1 MPTYYVDPTVAGPGA
16 GSFAN
21 PYKAPASAT
30 LAPGDSLLFKE
41 GSTHAGTYTVPASG
55 ASGSP
60 ITFGTY
66 RASDGAP
73 LVSGARAR
81 IAATTSSGE
90 GIYATGRD
98 YIAIKGLIG
107 EGGAVFP
114 GSGIKVESGS
124 HWLIEDCEGR
134 GNYGARIDIPNG
146 VAVPEDDIVMRR
158 LDVLQ
163 DGGNQ
168 GIIVVWGSTAGAYF
182 TNITLD
188 GCTVR
193 RKSAASA
200 VMLTAREQT
209 STYANLPGY
218 TSKGVQVIDC
228 DIADANGYGLL
239 VYGISQGGAQQNR
252 IVGNRLSNLG
262 DGAHDVHCMWLGCGH
277 DVIIESNQIDR
288 STPFAASSIGTGIGI
303 FIDRPPSSAL
313 NGCKRVLVQRN
324 TLRRT
329 GVGDTANTSAEV
341 AGAGIAVLSGED
353 IWIRRNLIDHCNNG
367 IAVMGGFGADFK
379 STRIRATH
387 NIILAA
393 RLAGMSAVSAAD
405 RVAFHRNAILRCA
418 TGIYIET
425 TSAAPVTNY
434 SERLNGLIGCGI
446 DYQSGNAITVTPATL
461 ATRSSGRPGYSGAGS
476 RFITAGA

>member
-1 MPTYYVDPTVAGPGA
+1 MTIHYVDPTVAGPGS

-21 PYKAPASAT
+21 PYKSPESAT
-30 LAPGDSLLFKE
+30 LAAGDSLLIKE
-41 GSTHAGTYTVPASG
+41 GTTHAGTYTVPASG
-55 ASGSP
+55 APGAP
-60 ITFGTY
+60 VTFGTY
-66 RASDGAP
+66 RANDGVQI
-73 LVSGARAR
+73 VSGARAR
-81 IAATTSSGE
+81 IAATTSSGD
-90 GIYATGRD
+90 GLYATGRD
-98 YIAIKGLIG
+98 YITVKGLVC
-107 EGGAVFP
+107 EGGVSFP

-124 HWLIEDCEGR
+124 HWLVEDCEGR
-134 GNYGARIDIPNG
+134 GNYGARVDIPNG
-146 VAVPEDDIVMRR
+146 VSVPEDDIVLRR
-158 LDVLQ
+158 LDVLE

-182 TNITLD
+182 TNVTLD
-188 GCTVR
+188 DCTVR

-209 STYANLPGY
+209 STYANMPGY

-239 VYGISQGGAQQNR
+239 MYGISQGGAQQNR
-252 IVGNRLSNLG
+252 IAGNRLANLG
-262 DGAHDVHCMWLGCGH
+262 DGAHDVHCLWLGCGH
-277 DVIIESNQIDR
+277 DVVIESNEIDR

-313 NGCKRVLVQRN
+313 NGCKRVIVQRN
-324 TLRRT
+324 TIRRT
-329 GVGDTANTSAEV
+329 GLGDTANTSAEV

-353 IWIRRNLIDHCNNG
+353 VWIRRNLLDRCNNG

-387 NIILAA
+387 NIVVDA
-393 RLAGMSAVSAAD
+393 RIAGMSAVLAAD

-418 TGIYIET
+418 TGIYTET
-425 TSAAPVTNY
+425 TSSAPITNY
-434 SERLNGLIGCGI
+434 SERLNGLMGCGI
-446 DYQSGNAITVTPATL
+446 DYQSGNAITVTPATIS
-461 ATRSSGRPGYSGAGS
+461 ARASARPGYGGSGS